1 MVLEEEVLVVVV
13 MVGRWRGGLA
23 KFGLQAQLLLLVVVL
38 VPVPVLLVLVLALLL
53 RRRR

>member
-23 KFGLQAQLLLLVVVL
+23 KFGLQVQLLVL

-53 RRRR
+53 PRRR